1 MYIYAERN
9 FVTFCK
15 ANYSVP
21 FDSSLAFKQ
30 KIIVIF
36 HATKSVFLPVL
47 EDFSAFCLLRLIFHL
62 AGFFFISFTYFLVF
76 ETAFSRISMST
87 VSFLAQLDSGI
98 LCL

>member
-1 MYIYAERN
+1 MYIYAEHN

-47 EDFSAFCLLRLIFHL
+47 EDFFSILFIETD
-62 AGFFFISFTYFLVF
+62 ISFGRVF
-76 ETAFSRISMST
+76 
-87 VSFLAQLDSGI
+87 SFLLPIS
-98 LCL
+98 